1 MLGAIVRGEFTNMQT
16 VEYTSMAIMR
26 RRLPPEELHE
36 MKVAAY
42 WFLFLRAPRKSEP
55 DDDGFYDLAELG
67 EVRELK
73 INRMTPYSIAGA
85 DE

>member
-1 MLGAIVRGEFTNMQT
+1 MPTIEHPPLEI
-16 VEYTSMAIMR
+16 IK

>member
-1 MLGAIVRGEFTNMQT
+1 MSPIEHPPLEI
-16 VEYTSMAIMR
+16 IK

>member
-1 MLGAIVRGEFTNMQT
+1 MSPIEHPPLAI
-16 VEYTSMAIMR
+16 IK